1 MNGCISLKF
10 LLSHKHNT
18 VLIKKNN
25 KKKHQQNVFL
35 LKYEICLKYAKYR
48 NQLEIYQGKTSLKI
62 NYKFNI
68 INYKNG

>member
-1 MNGCISLKF
+1 MNGCMKF

-18 VLIKKNN
+18 VLIKKQ
-25 KKKHQQNVFL
+25 KEASTKQNVFL
-35 LKYEICLKYAKYR
+35 LKYYEICLKYAKYR

-68 INYKNG
+68 INYKNC